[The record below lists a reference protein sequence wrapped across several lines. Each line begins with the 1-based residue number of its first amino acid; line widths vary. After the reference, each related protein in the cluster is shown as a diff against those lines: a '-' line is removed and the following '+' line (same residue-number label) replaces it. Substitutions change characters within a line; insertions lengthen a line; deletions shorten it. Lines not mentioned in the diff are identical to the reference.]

1 MGAGPARIRRRA
13 LRPGWPPSFG
23 GQVTA
28 GAAASLLLLVLA
40 VVFSRGSARAETR
53 GGPPW
58 PAPGAAQVAT
68 GVRAA
73 GLPMLAIPGQ
83 VVRFAVH
90 LDVLVDGRYV
100 TVPAGIGI
108 DGPGRR
114 VAPLYTD
121 DSSGVIHV
129 ASDSD
134 QEVFTLG
141 QFFDEWQV
149 PLAAG
154 HLGGLRISRSQLLVT
169 YVDGSKVAGNPD
181 GVLLTPHLEIV
192 VTYRPGKLRIPD
204 SYAFPAGT

>member
-1 MGAGPARIRRRA
+1 MGAARTRIRRRA
-13 LRPGWPPSFG
+13 PSLGWPSSFG
-23 GQVTA
+23 GQLAV
-28 GAAASLLLLVLA
+28 GAAATLLLVLI

-58 PAPGAAQVAT
+58 PAPGPAQVAA

-90 LDVLVDGRYV
+90 LDVLVDGRRV

-121 DSSGVIHV
+121 DASGVIHV

-134 QEVFTLG
+134 QDVFTLG

-149 PLAAG
+149 PLAAS
-154 HLGGLRISRSQLLVT
+154 HLGGLRISRGEKLVT
-169 YVDGSKVAGNPD
+169 YVDGSKVAGDPD
-181 GVLLTPHLEIV
+181 YVLFTPHLEIV